1 MKTWLKDNVPVI
13 GALAGAVL
21 AFVAILQ
28 LAIVGPMNRG
38 FDDLRAEIN
47 QRFEAV
53 DQRLGDMN
61 RSINQ
66 RFDAVDQRFEAV
78 DQRFDEMNRS
88 MTQRFDDMNRTMNQR
103 FDQQDKYINTR
114 FEAVDRRLDQLTG
127 EVSGLRTL
135 VTGIGERVSRNE
147 GRIDLLTE
155 QSQATP
161 VPSP

>member
-28 LAIVGPMNRG
+28 LAVVGPMNRG

-61 RSINQ
+61 RGMNQ
-66 RFDAVDQRFEAV
+66 RLDD
-78 DQRFDEMNRS
+78 MNRS
-88 MTQRFDDMNRTMNQR
+88 MDKRLDDMNRSMDKRFDDMNRSMNQR
-103 FDQQDKYINTR
+103 FDQQDKYMNTR

-127 EVSGLRTL
+127 EVSELRTL

-155 QSQATP
+155 QLQATP

>member
-38 FDDLRAEIN
+38 FDDLRAE
-47 QRFEAV
+47 
-53 DQRLGDMN
+53 M
-61 RSINQ
+61 S
-66 RFDAVDQRFEAV
+66 QRFEAV
-78 DQRFDEMNRS
+78 DQRFETVDR
-88 MTQRFDDMNRTMNQR
+88 RFDDMNRSMNQR
-103 FDQQDKYINTR
+103 FDQQDKYMNTR

>member
-13 GALAGAVL
+13 AALAGAVV

-61 RSINQ
+61 RGMNQ
-66 RFDAVDQRFEAV
+66 RL
-78 DQRFDEMNRS
+78 
-88 MTQRFDDMNRTMNQR
+88 DDMNRSMNQR
-103 FDQQDKYINTR
+103 FDQQDKYMNTR

-135 VTGIGERVSRNE
+135 VIGIGERVSRNE

-155 QSQATP
+155 QLQATP